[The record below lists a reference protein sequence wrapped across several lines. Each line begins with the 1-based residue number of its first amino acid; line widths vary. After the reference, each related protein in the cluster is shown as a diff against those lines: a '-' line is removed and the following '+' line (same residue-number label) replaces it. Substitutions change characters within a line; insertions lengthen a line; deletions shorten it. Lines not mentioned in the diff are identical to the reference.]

1 MMFREYMEQVKQSG
15 KRVLNMGLVIYEEAD
30 EKQLLIDN
38 KVDNGC

>member
-1 MMFREYMEQVKQSG
+1 MEQVKQSG
-15 KRVLNMGLVIYEEAD
+15 KRVLNVGLVIYEEAG

>member
-1 MMFREYMEQVKQSG
+1 MYNIAKGSSLMTRTQGVLSG
-15 KRVLNMGLVIYEEAD
+15 DGVVGEAD